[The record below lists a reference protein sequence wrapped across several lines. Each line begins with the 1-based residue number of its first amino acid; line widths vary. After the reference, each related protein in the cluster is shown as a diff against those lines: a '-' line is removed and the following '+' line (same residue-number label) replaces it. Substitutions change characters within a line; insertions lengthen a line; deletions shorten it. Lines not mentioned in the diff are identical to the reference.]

1 MFTLRDLD
9 ELAEIATLGMR
20 ALNSWLLRKLGQ
32 RVKDIRKGGKIAGF
46 DSLGRLHEGN
56 RETAELLREIERELG
71 ATTVRMSKV
80 YENVAR
86 IAYRSY
92 AKAFVVKGLSQP
104 PLAEQWVLV
113 NFIRG
118 VAAATKERFSNI
130 SNTNAIGF
138 RVLDESGRTR
148 FVGFGEHY
156 RNLVDL
162 AISDVATG
170 RVSWS
175 SAVRRALRETADSG
189 LRVLDYESGYS
200 RRLDSAM
207 RQNVLDGVKAIAT
220 EVSRL
225 NGELIGADGWE
236 ISAHNYC
243 APDHLPYQGRVFTKA
258 EFEQIQ
264 ESLDRKFETW
274 NCRHTVYPVDLKT
287 SVPGY
292 TEAELEK
299 MARVSTEKK
308 EFEGKIYTAY
318 EATQM
323 QRRLETKIRK
333 HKDRANM
340 AKAAGDDI
348 TRRVEQL
355 RINQLTDKYM
365 QLSKEFGLPVAKDRM
380 SVASFSRVM
389 DLHQY
394 SKKKLVGLVTKNDI
408 AIKEVSNHFTEQL
421 ISRRVSL
428 EDIIDA
434 IANPINIEKI
444 RMDDTGVSQRII
456 GVYAT
461 ISINPETGKLITV
474 WKTGRGKRKK
484 YGK

>member
-1 MFTLRDLD
+1 M
-9 ELAEIATLGMR
+9 
-20 ALNSWLLRKLGQ
+20 
-32 RVKDIRKGGKIAGF
+32 
-46 DSLGRLHEGN
+46 
-56 RETAELLREIERELG
+56 
-71 ATTVRMSKV
+71 
-80 YENVAR
+80 
-86 IAYRSY
+86 
-92 AKAFVVKGLSQP
+92 VKGLSQP